1 MDVVNRWGEVMF
13 STNSIDK
20 YWDGKFEGKVVMQGS
35 YYYNIQVLG
44 VDEKTFV
51 KQGTIEVL
59 Y

>member
-20 YWDGKFEGKVVMQGS
+20 YWDGKFEGKAVMQGS

-44 VDEKTFV
+44 VDENTFV